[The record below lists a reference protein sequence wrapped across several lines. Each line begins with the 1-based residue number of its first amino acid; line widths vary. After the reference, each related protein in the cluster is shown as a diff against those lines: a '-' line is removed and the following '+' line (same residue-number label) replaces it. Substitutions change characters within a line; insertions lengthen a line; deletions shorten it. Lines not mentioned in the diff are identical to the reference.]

1 MRSILPA
8 VLLLAV
14 ASLSAQTTNDIG
26 LTMGT
31 TTLFGQFCGPV
42 PCQPM
47 PGPTIVRG
55 TSAAVTQNAAPH
67 TPFAIAIGLPMSG
80 CTPIPGI
87 ANALELGQPI
97 AVIAVGVTGPPVP
110 AVLRC
115 PRGVATVQLNV
126 PANAPAGFAFVLQS
140 VGVDWSG
147 QLGFSNGLAA
157 VTQ

>member
-1 MRSILPA
+1 MRPILPA

-26 LTMGT
+26 ITMGT
-31 TTLFGQFCGPV
+31 NTLFGQFCGPV

-55 TSAAVTQNAAPH
+55 TSAAVTQNAAPF
-67 TPFAIAIGLPMSG
+67 TPFAIAIGLPVST

-87 ANALELGQPI
+87 ANALVLGQPI
-97 AVIAVGVTGPPVP
+97 AVLAVGVTGPPVP

-115 PRGVATVQLNV
+115 PRGVFTVQLNV
-126 PANAPAGFAFVLQS
+126 PANAPTGFAFVVQS
-140 VGVDWSG
+140 VGVDWTG
-147 QLGFSNGLAA
+147 QLGFSNGLAC